1 MKQLTFLLI
10 LIMSILF
17 SLGCETI
24 NPLCT
29 ENYCVEGEIY
39 AKSELPV
46 GDEYGELPVD
56 DAAIFATLTGTPQVE
71 SEPTVFFVGAVPPG
85 GEIVADGTIR
95 ITFDNAPENVT
106 VSAGTV
112 TVAGTTAIVSGPF
125 TPGPLALT
133 VTWAGGRKTLNYTV
147 LPPDTEAPTVTG
159 STVTDGEGDIDPE
172 VINDD
177 AQIVITFSE
186 AVIGYIA
193 LTEGGDDVGW
203 LGSIWGDKGIL
214 ELVKGKEIGYS
225 TTYVITGKVSDAAG
239 NETEISITFVTK
251 DEE

>member
-1 MKQLTFLLI
+1 MKTSFRGIALL
-10 LIMSILF
+10 LAGLLAVSMLA
-17 SLGCETI
+17 GCGGDDDIDE
-24 NPLCT
+24 
-29 ENYCVEGEIY
+29 
-39 AKSELPV
+39 PV
-46 GDEYGELPVD
+46 PVNFFG
-56 DAAIFATLTGTPQVE
+56 AI
-71 SEPTVFFVGAVPPG
+71 PPG
-85 GEIVADGTIR
+85 GAIAANATITV
-95 ITFDNAPENVT
+95 IFDNAPIDVT